1 MKKIALILGILLFT
15 SGIADARGCNNFIC
29 PTNPY
34 SGSIGLSNLTG
45 VNFLA
50 EKIAGAIIAKS
61 IKKESKGKYRV
72 NLQSY
77 NTTALKQGIFKSLEI
92 NGTDTITDNV
102 YISKVKFKTICDYNF
117 IEINNKEKTTTFRED
132 FGMTYNLQFTEN
144 DLNNTMQNNR
154 QYAEMIR
161 KANNIGNTYKLF
173 NIISTGAKIENGKL
187 YYIMNVSVPLL
198 KVRPQIVIET
208 DLQVKNGEIVLNKA
222 KLSTESFQFDMS
234 KLERILNFL
243 NPLEF
248 ALGIFEDKE
257 ADTKV
262 EEITIKDNHIDVSGI
277 LTIDKDIVTEF

>member
-1 MKKIALILGILLFT
+1 
-15 SGIADARGCNNFIC
+15 
-29 PTNPY
+29 
-34 SGSIGLSNLTG
+34 
-45 VNFLA
+45 
-50 EKIAGAIIAKS
+50 
-61 IKKESKGKYRV
+61 
-72 NLQSY
+72 
-77 NTTALKQGIFKSLEI
+77 
-92 NGTDTITDNV
+92 
-102 YISKVKFKTICDYNF
+102 
-117 IEINNKEKTTTFRED
+117 
-132 FGMTYNLQFTEN
+132 MTYNLQFTEN